1 MTSAFNDEWERRM
14 ADYDADYVYLLPLKY
29 KSSEVYYENITTVP
43 ARIRGAFIVDEE
55 NKNKI
60 DFEIR
65 DINNTRVFYNTSHQC
80 IFDFNITKPG
90 RYSIMFNNR
99 YVNSELRVTFTM
111 STGQNIMLKKDDLTL
126 TEQKLETLSAFIK
139 RFNVEFKFNRN
150 IHQER
155 YKKIMKTNKYFY
167 TFSVIE
173 TVVLIGVSIWQFYYM
188 RHLFEIKGS
197 L

>member
-1 MTSAFNDEWERRM
+1 MS
-14 ADYDADYVYLLPLKY
+14 DYDSDYVYLLPLKY
-29 KSSEVYYENITTVP
+29 KSAEVYYENITTVP
-43 ARIRGAFIVDEE
+43 ARLRGAYIIDEE
-55 NKNKI
+55 SQNKI
-60 DFEIR
+60 DFEIL
-65 DINNTRVFYNTSHQC
+65 DPNNTRVYFNSSHQC
-80 IFDFNITKPG
+80 IFDFNVTKAG
-90 RYSIMFNNR
+90 RYSIVFNNR

-111 STGQNIMLKKDDLTL
+111 NTGQNIILKKDDLTV
-126 TEQKLETLSAFIK
+126 TEQKLDNLMAFIK

-155 YKKIMKTNKYFY
+155 YKSKIYFFLIIFLEIIKTNKYFY

-173 TVVLIGVSIWQFYYM
+173 TVVLVGVSIWQFYYM

>member
-1 MTSAFNDEWERRM
+1 
-14 ADYDADYVYLLPLKY
+14 
-29 KSSEVYYENITTVP
+29 
-43 ARIRGAFIVDEE
+43 
-55 NKNKI
+55 
-60 DFEIR
+60 
-65 DINNTRVFYNTSHQC
+65 
-80 IFDFNITKPG
+80 
-90 RYSIMFNNR
+90 MFNNR

-167 TFSVIE
+167 TVSVIE